1 MAKVKCKAVEKKTKP
16 QEFFKSST
24 RGEIGPYNR
33 QDYKKVMKNGMDG
46 DADDNGIYG
55 KNDHDADNRRRKGKR

>member
-1 MAKVKCKAVEKKTKP
+1 MKTKCKAVEKKTKP

-24 RGEIGPYNR
+24 RGEIGRYNR
-33 QDYKKVMKNGMDG
+33 QDYKKSFKNGMDG

-55 KNDHDADNRRRKGKR
+55 KPDKKGKK